1 LRAKWRHFLAKAR
14 MSPSRFGRAALGDPS
29 FVAALNKG
37 RAPNL
42 RTIEK
47 ARAFIQ
53 AYPSMNM
60 FRNDAEAQH
69 FRRASPSFFVG
80 RSAA

>member
-1 LRAKWRHFLAKAR
+1 MTLQADFASEVADFLAKAR

-29 FVAALNKG
+29 FVATLKKG

-53 AYPSMNM
+53 AYP
-60 FRNDAEAQH
+60 A
-69 FRRASPSFFVG
+69 
-80 RSAA
+80 

>member
-1 LRAKWRHFLAKAR
+1 MFLFCSCMTLQADFASEVAAFLAKAR
-14 MSPSRFGRAALGDPS
+14 MSPSRFGRAALGDPG

-42 RTIEK
+42 RTSEK

-53 AYPSMNM
+53 AYP
-60 FRNDAEAQH
+60 A
-69 FRRASPSFFVG
+69 
-80 RSAA
+80 